1 MQHSRIRCGMNLGLT
16 LKKGLNPNLINPLQ
30 EEIV

>member
-1 MQHSRIRCGMNLGLT
+1 CTMNLGLT
-16 LKKGLNPNLINPLQ
+16 LKKSLNPNLINPLQ